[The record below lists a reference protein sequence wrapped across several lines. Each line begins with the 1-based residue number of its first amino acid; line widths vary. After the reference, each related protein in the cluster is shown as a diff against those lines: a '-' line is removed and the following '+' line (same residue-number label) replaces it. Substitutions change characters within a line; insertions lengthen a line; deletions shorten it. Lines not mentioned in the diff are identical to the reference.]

1 MYLYFLRRM
10 RNISLKS
17 LIPDSDSNV
26 AVVCPAASK
35 NGNLSKEACMTAE
48 EAMALAE
55 VLQCIGTIN
64 KKPGVY
70 SCTETMRQSGVIS
83 LGGLHQAHTGEL
95 DCVHYLLVGIHYQ
108 MRERSVAH
116 LRPVRD

>member
-1 MYLYFLRRM
+1 MGPTTPAVSQLAYNPLLAGILSSAFFAILSSMYLYCLRRM

-70 SCTETMRQSGVIS
+70 SCTETMRQWAAGKRTTV
-83 LGGLHQAHTGEL
+83 
-95 DCVHYLLVGIHYQ
+95 
-108 MRERSVAH
+108 
-116 LRPVRD
+116 